1 MTQVADSRIQQEA
14 THTCPVRT
22 VASRVRGATPEPL
35 GHLPRLPAG
44 YMSLGGHT
52 LPEGTKKRVL
62 ERVLRTRLLLLVGDG
77 GE

>member
-22 VASRVRGATPEPL
+22 VVSRVRGATPEPL

-44 YMSLGGHT
+44 YMLLGGHT
-52 LPEGTKKRVL
+52 LPEEKKKSPGAGSVHPTAASRW
-62 ERVLRTRLLLLVGDG
+62 
-77 GE
+77 